1 MAYSWERMTEEEKG
15 AILASIAGAPA
26 RQPPKVVE
34 ISWQDRCNIDCFFC
48 STSEIRAG
56 NFELSGERLEK
67 LFDEMRDLGVRG
79 VRLMG
84 GGEPLFRKDAA
95 ALIAAIGSRGLRITD
110 VTTNGVLLTEPV
122 VRALYAA
129 GCDEICVSLNAG
141 DARSYA
147 AMMQTTGKNFDRVV
161 ENIRAAARIKR
172 ETGSPTTLRVQFLV
186 YKENFRQL
194 PEMYR
199 LFRETGADR
208 FWLNGLYPVRPMPTM
223 TEADVS
229 EMLLAYEEVLAQD
242 YFERLE
248 RFSFWEK
255 SIAERIE
262 DSTRKVFERAPLA
275 RRARVKLRQL
285 ADAGG
290 RQARAVAG
298 LHEFCLVGWY
308 SMTLNANGDAVTCC
322 ILQDHPTAV
331 LGSIHRSSLADIWF
345 GEPYTRFRAELSE
358 IMARRGE
365 VAVVP
370 ARLRRPGRLRRKGRL
385 PHPLLLLVRRRP
397 VPPALPRARGVDAEA
412 RGSTVCESRLRRP
425 VRAPPGPHR
434 RLQVTQGAG
443 APLHRATPKH
453 PFAARGI
460 SASAAEDASRRGSE
474 RGARGQARGRA
485 YRRAARRCALQAQIP
500 SRSARDG

>member
-1 MAYSWERMTEEEKG
+1 MAYSWERMTAEEKG
-15 AILASIAGAPA
+15 AILDSIAGAPA

-56 NFELSGERLEK
+56 NFELSGERLEG
-67 LFDEMRDLGVRG
+67 LFDEMRELGVRA

-95 ALIAAIGSRGLRITD
+95 ALIAAIGARGLRIAD

-147 AMMQTTGKNFDRVV
+147 AMMQTAGKNFDRVV

-172 ETGSPTTLRVQFLV
+172 ETGSSTTLRVQFLV
-186 YKENFRQL
+186 YKENYRQL

-199 LFRETGADR
+199 VFRETGADR

-262 DSTRKVFERAPLA
+262 ASTRKVFARAPLA
-275 RRARVKLRQL
+275 RRARVKLRHL

-290 RQARAVAG
+290 RQVRAVAG

-322 ILQDHPTAV
+322 ILQDHPSAV
-331 LGSIHRSSLADIWF
+331 LGSIHRSSLAEIWF
-345 GEPYTRFRAELSE
+345 GEPYARFRAELSE

-365 VAVVP
+365 VASFPHGCAVEGVCAEKGACPTRSYYWSDDAPFRRKFHEVVEAMP
-370 ARLRRPGRLRRKGRL
+370 RPSGAPFATLTPGTPTARL
-385 PHPLLLLVRRRP
+385 P
-397 VPPALPRARGVDAEA
+397 VHTGVY
-412 RGSTVCESRLRRP
+412 
-425 VRAPPGPHR
+425 
-434 RLQVTQGAG
+434 
-443 APLHRATPKH
+443 K
-453 PFAARGI
+453 
-460 SASAAEDASRRGSE
+460 
-474 RGARGQARGRA
+474 
-485 YRRAARRCALQAQIP
+485 
-500 SRSARDG
+500 

>member
-1 MAYSWERMTEEEKG
+1 MAYSWERLTEEEKG
-15 AILASIAGAPA
+15 AILASHRGSARAPA
-26 RQPPKVVE
+26 AEASSRSPG
-34 ISWQDRCNIDCFFC
+34 RTAAT
-48 STSEIRAG
+48 STASSARPSEIRAG

-161 ENIRAAARIKR
+161 ENVRRGGAIKR

-186 YKENFRQL
+186 YKDNFRQL

-223 TEADVS
+223 TEADVA

-248 RFSFWEK
+248 RFSFWENVDRRAHRGLDRARC
-255 SIAERIE
+255 SQ
-262 DSTRKVFERAPLA
+262 RAPLA

-285 ADAGG
+285 
-290 RQARAVAG
+290 
-298 LHEFCLVGWY
+298 C
-308 SMTLNANGDAVTCC
+308 
-322 ILQDHPTAV
+322 
-331 LGSIHRSSLADIWF
+331 
-345 GEPYTRFRAELSE
+345 
-358 IMARRGE
+358 RRGRT
-365 VAVVP
+365 AG
-370 ARLRRPGRLRRKGRL
+370 ARGRRPPRVLPRRLVLDDAQRQRRRGDL
-385 PHPLLLLVRRRP
+385 LHPPGPPDRGPRQHPPFEPRGDLVRRAVR
-397 VPPALPRARGVDAEA
+397 ALPR
-412 RGSTVCESRLRRP
+412 
-425 VRAPPGPHR
+425 RACRDH
-434 RLQVTQGAG
+434 G
-443 APLHRATPKH
+443 APRRGRRRFEHGCAVEGVCAEKGACPTRSYYWSDDAAFRRRFHELVEAMPRPEGA
-453 PFAARGI
+453 PFAKVAPV
-460 SASAAEDASRRGSE
+460 S
-474 RGARGQARGRA
+474 
-485 YRRAARRCALQAQIP
+485 P
-500 SRSARDG
+500 SARLPVHTGVYK

>member
-1 MAYSWERMTEEEKG
+1 MAYSWERLGEAEKA
-15 AILASIAGAPA
+15 AILASVAGAPA
-26 RQPPKVVE
+26 QQPPRVVE

-56 NFELSGERLEK
+56 NFELSRERLEA
-67 LFDEMRDLGVRG
+67 LFDEMQAMGVKG

-95 ALIAAIGSRGLRITD
+95 ALVASIGARGLRITD

-122 VRALYAA
+122 LRALYSA

-161 ENIRAAARIKR
+161 DNIRLAAALKR
-172 ETGSPTTLRVQFLV
+172 ETGSETVLRVQFLV
-186 YKENFRQL
+186 YKENYRQL

-199 LFRETGADR
+199 VFRDTGADR
-208 FWLNGLYPVRPMPTM
+208 FWLNGLYPVRPMPQM
-223 TEADVS
+223 SEAEVA
-229 EMLLAYEEVLAQD
+229 EMLAAYEEVLAED

-262 DSTRKVFERAPLA
+262 ASTRKVFEEAPLA
-275 RRARVKLRQL
+275 RRARTRLKHLL
-285 ADAGG
+285 DAGG
-290 RQARAVAG
+290 REARSLEP

-331 LGSIHRSSLADIWF
+331 LGSIHRSSLAEIWF
-345 GEPYTRFRAELSE
+345 GEAYARFRAELSE

-365 VAVVP
+365 VSDFPHGCSVQGVCAEKGACPTRSYYWAGDAAFRRKFHDMVEAMPRPSGPPFAKLSSDGAP
-370 ARLRRPGRLRRKGRL
+370 ARL
-385 PHPLLLLVRRRP
+385 P
-397 VPPALPRARGVDAEA
+397 VHTGVY
-412 RGSTVCESRLRRP
+412 
-425 VRAPPGPHR
+425 
-434 RLQVTQGAG
+434 
-443 APLHRATPKH
+443 K
-453 PFAARGI
+453 
-460 SASAAEDASRRGSE
+460 
-474 RGARGQARGRA
+474 
-485 YRRAARRCALQAQIP
+485 
-500 SRSARDG
+500 